1 MSRHPALALVTAA
14 AATAAA
20 LALATGCSVGGDRAK
35 EVSGTPASGEEP
47 SQVSIPSIGVRSPL
61 LRLGLNKD
69 DTVQVPPP
77 GKGMTAGWY
86 TGSAKPGTPGAAV
99 IIGHNATREGKAVF
113 HDLDKVNE
121 GTVIDVERGDGKV
134 LHFTVTGKETVEKN
148 SFPTLKV
155 YGKTKERALRLVTC
169 AGDLDA
175 DGHPVQNLIVYAALK
190 G

>member
-1 MSRHPALALVTAA
+1 MSRNR
-14 AATAAA
+14 A
-20 LALATGCSVGGDRAK
+20 LALAAAAAVLAAATGCSLSADRSG
-35 EVSGTPASGEEP
+35 EVTGTPAAGEEP
-47 SQVSIPSIGVRSPL
+47 SKVSIPELGVRSDL

-113 HDLDKVNE
+113 HDLDKVNK
-121 GTVIDVERGDGKV
+121 GSVIDVERGDGKV
-134 LHFTVTGKETVEKN
+134 LHFSVTGKEKADK
-148 SFPTLKV
+148 SAFPTRKV
-155 YGKTKERALRLVTC
+155 YGETPDRVLRLVTC
-169 AGDLDA
+169 AGDLDP
-175 DGHPVQNLIVYAALK
+175 DGHPVQNLIVYAALT